1 MENELLLQK
10 LLLLT
15 LMEQVKLKFMN
26 KLMTENPFNKSIRE
40 YKDLAEHRRDKTDRL
55 EEMLNLFLEN
65 ILYFY

>member
-1 MENELLLQK
+1 MENESLLQK

>member
-1 MENELLLQK
+1 
-10 LLLLT
+10 
-15 LMEQVKLKFMN
+15 MEQVKLKFMN
-26 KLMTENPFNKSIRE
+26 KLMKENPFNKSIRD

>member
-26 KLMTENPFNKSIRE
+26 KLMKENPFNKSIRE
-40 YKDLAEHRRDKTDRL
+40 YKDLAEYRRDKTDRL